1 MRKKGLECYLIIS
14 SIIAIIII
22 IGSSVTTVLFN
33 PVIKQ
38 NFQQGTLSDLIE
50 IQSRGLFELDDLFDD
65 IFD

>member
-22 IGSSVTTVLFN
+22 IGSSVTTVLSN

-38 NFQQGTLSDLIE
+38 NFQQGTLLDLIE
-50 IQSRGLFELDDLFDD
+50 MQSRGLLELDDLFDD
-65 IFD
+65 ICD

>member
-22 IGSSVTTVLFN
+22 GSSVTTVLSN

-38 NFQQGTLSDLIE
+38 NFQQGTLLDLIE
-50 IQSRGLFELDDLFDD
+50 MQSRGLLELDDLFDD

>member
-22 IGSSVTTVLFN
+22 IGSSVTTVLSN

-38 NFQQGTLSDLIE
+38 NFQQGTLLDLIE
-50 IQSRGLFELDDLFDD
+50 MQSRGLLELDDLFDY

>member
-22 IGSSVTTVLFN
+22 IGSSVTTVLSN

-38 NFQQGTLSDLIE
+38 NFQQGTLLDLIE
-50 IQSRGLFELDDLFDD
+50 MQSRGLLELDDLFDD